1 MLCLSGFEL
10 YSRWVPL
17 FTQIV
22 DASSV
27 GPCIQCMCEW
37 LLLHFSRNK
46 SFPEILSSGMVS
58 IKNAAFSKLETRF
71 SCFET
76 RFVRG
81 SSIVPVLSCDA
92 TLLFSRPDLS
102 KKIEG
107 PLLAGYKLINN
118 NNFKDRS
125 FQQYLILDILTNP
138 VRVTLTEK
146 GKILGKNPLPVS
158 LFTYYSLRINL
169 PLS

>member
-1 MLCLSGFEL
+1 MVLNYILDGCPCSLKL
-10 YSRWVPL
+10 YTQVPL
-17 FTQIV
+17 VRAFNVCVNGYCYI
-22 DASSV
+22 SRE
-27 GPCIQCMCEW
+27 IN
-37 LLLHFSRNK
+37 HFLK
-46 SFPEILSSGMVS
+46 SFRVVS

-92 TLLFSRPDLS
+92 TLLLIRPDLS

-169 PLS
+169 PFS